1 MKLGHNHAVAPHR
14 RLLAA
19 ALFVSVGLA
28 APVLAKH
35 EQASPVSAIVAKAAD
50 YVREYR
56 EQLTYVM
63 ATEKYT
69 QKLTGGISQYDM
81 DETLASD
88 VYFVYVPADK
98 VWMAIRDVETV
109 DGKVLKDR
117 DNVRAILNSG
127 QVGAARALK
136 AKNSRYNLGTI
147 VRNFNEPTLSLL
159 ILDDDHRSKVTFVQQ
174 KSVGGS
180 VVVSFAE
187 HTAPTLIMNTDGKP
201 AFSKGEF
208 TIDAATGRIERA
220 ELRVRLGVVDATL
233 TTTYRPDAKLAM
245 WVPSRFDEQY
255 VEPARRTERITGRAD
270 YTDYSRFNVE
280 VRIKSPAPVLP
291 RRP

>member
-1 MKLGHNHAVAPHR
+1 MGTITLVAPHR
-14 RLLAA
+14 RLLTV
-19 ALFVSVGLA
+19 ALIVSAGVV
-28 APVLAKH
+28 APLFARH
-35 EQASPVSAIVAKAAD
+35 EQTSSVNAIVAQAAD

-63 ATEKYT
+63 ATERYT

-98 VWMAIRDVETV
+98 VWMAIRDVEVV
-109 DGKVLKDR
+109 DGKALKER

-136 AKNSRYNLGTI
+136 DKNARFNLGTI

-159 ILDDDHRSKVTFVQQ
+159 LLDDDHRSKVTFVQQ
-174 KSVGGS
+174 KSTNGK
-180 VVVSFAE
+180 VVLSFAE

-201 AFSKGEF
+201 AYSKGEF
-208 TIDAATGRIERA
+208 TIDGTTGRVERA

-233 TTTYRPDAKLAM
+233 TTSYRADGKLKM
-245 WVPSRFDEQY
+245 WVPARFDELY
-255 VEPARRTERITGRAD
+255 VEPGRRTQRITGRAD
-270 YTDYSRFNVE
+270 YSDYSRFDVE
-280 VRIKSPAPVLP
+280 VRIKAPAPLLP
-291 RRP
+291 YRP